1 MMGSNPASRVP
12 MPNPNNERDRVFSEE
27 EWGKLYQA
35 AKPHLKSVLLLAYQ
49 LGQRMSE
56 IVCLTWDRVDL
67 KQGFIMLRA
76 IDTKTTKSR
85 QVPLTPDVRET
96 LQQLAK
102 VRSLA
107 TRPVFLYQ
115 GQPLGDLQGIG
126 RRDFF
131 DKRDA

>member
-12 MPNPNNERDRVFSEE
+12 MPNPNNERDRVLREE

-76 IDTKTTKSR
+76 IDTKTKKSR
-85 QVPLTPDVRET
+85 QVPLTPRCQGDPATAREGPQPCNQT
-96 LQQLAK
+96 GLPLP
-102 VRSLA
+102 RSTA
-107 TRPVFLYQ
+107 GRFPH
-115 GQPLGDLQGIG
+115 GI
-126 RRDFF
+126 
-131 DKRDA
+131 